1 MRDELVCLLSGS
13 IGPKVS
19 ITVKYRYEGRLFWYS
34 TMVTQGMDATI
45 GAAVKQLE
53 RKARLL
59 VVDDHPVIRRAIC
72 CALQSHPYVEVC
84 GEASDGGQAIEEAK
98 KLKPD
103 VVVIDV
109 TMPVLNG
116 FEAAREIKKILPE
129 SAIIIFSQNF
139 GPRFVDEAKK
149 VGARA
154 YVAKKKAE
162 VLVSAVEA
170 VIRNEDFFVAE

>member
-1 MRDELVCLLSGS
+1 MESL
-13 IGPKVS
+13 
-19 ITVKYRYEGRLFWYS
+19 EYS
-34 TMVTQGMDATI
+34 TIVAQSMDAAI
-45 GAAVKQLE
+45 GAAVKQVE
-53 RKARLL
+53 RKVRLL
-59 VVDDHPVIRRAIC
+59 VVDDHPAIRRAIR
-72 CALQSHPYVEVC
+72 CALQFHPYVEVC
-84 GEASDGGQAIEEAK
+84 GEAADGSQGVEEAT

-129 SAIIIFSQNF
+129 SAIIIFSQNS

-149 VGARA
+149 AGARA

-162 VLVSAVEA
+162 VLINAVEA
-170 VIRNEDFFVAE
+170 AIRNEDFFVAE